1 MKRILQTVFV
11 LMLAHTVGFSQLA
24 DGTVLEENITS
35 LDINDATVDL
45 FAMLDDGKSVVV
57 DVYAT
62 WCGPCWTI
70 HQAGILETLYEEYG
84 PEGTD
89 QIRVIAAESDGNTT
103 MDDLLGNTAGTQGNW
118 VEGVQYTI
126 LDDAAWAGYFG
137 ITYYPSI
144 FVIRPNRTVVHMYGD
159 DLRQNITN
167 FDFWDRALGV
177 AGLED
182 DMYVTG
188 SVASEASCDV
198 VDYTQSL
205 NILNLGTEAITT
217 ATIDVYLNDVLS
229 ETITVDQEIPVFGSA
244 NVTSDAIAIEETTSI
259 TVESST
265 VNGTEIADDFRAT
278 FEGDVYLPLVE
289 EYSFI
294 LNVTTDVYALE
305 TSGTVTTDAG
315 EVIFE
320 FGGYAAGTDDSFGAG
335 GPDANV
341 VHTYEVALP
350 FPQVDVECL
359 TITINDS
366 YGDGIPFYDPAIHPV
381 PGIEV
386 TDLAGNVLKPAIE
399 TLNFGGSQSMET
411 GVNAAASNTIDT
423 EVVTDLQVSPNPVS
437 TTMNVEFTSTDVT
450 NVAFSVMNN
459 LGQVID
465 TRNVSVV
472 NGSNVITFDTF
483 NYDNGIYSL
492 ISRSDAGITTTKF
505 IVAK

>member
-1 MKRILQTVFV
+1 
-11 LMLAHTVGFSQLA
+11 MLAHTIGFSQIA
-24 DGTVLEENITS
+24 DGTVLEENIVS
-35 LDINDATVDL
+35 LDINDTTVDL
-45 FAMLDDGKSVVV
+45 FAMLDDGKSVIV

-70 HQAGILETLYEEYG
+70 HQEGILETLYDEYG

-89 QIRVIAAESDGNTT
+89 QIRVIAAESDGTTT
-103 MDDLLGNTAGTQGNW
+103 MADLLGETAATQGNW
-118 VEGVQYTI
+118 VEGVPYTI

-144 FVIRPNRTVVHMYGD
+144 FVVRPNRTVVHMYGD
-159 DLRQNITN
+159 DLRQNIGN
-167 FDFWDRALGV
+167 FAFWDRALGV

-188 SVASEASCDV
+188 AVASEASCEV

-205 NILNLGTEAITT
+205 NILNLGTEAITE
-217 ATIDVYLNDVLS
+217 ATVDVYLNDVLT
-229 ETITVDQEIPVFGSA
+229 ETITIDQEIPVFGSA
-244 NVTSDAIAIEETTSI
+244 NVTSGTIAIEETTSI

-265 VNGTEIADDFRAT
+265 VNGTEIADDFKAI
-278 FEGDVYLPLVE
+278 FEGDVYLPVVE
-289 EYSFI
+289 EYSF
-294 LNVTTDVYALE
+294 LLKVTTDFYSLE
-305 TSGTVTTDAG
+305 TSGNVMTDAG

-320 FGGYAAGTDDSFGAG
+320 FGDYATGPENFGGGGEDS
-335 GPDANV
+335 NV
-341 VHTYEVALP
+341 THEYEVTLP
-350 FPQVDVECL
+350 FPQVDVNCL
-359 TITINDS
+359 TITVNDS
-366 YGDGIPFYDPAIHPV
+366 YGDGMPFYDPAIHDA

-399 TLNFGGSQSMET
+399 ALNWESSISMET
-411 GVNAAASNTIDT
+411 GVSAAASNTVDT
-423 EVVTDLQVSPNPVS
+423 EIVTGIQVSPNPVS
-437 TTMNVEFTSTDVT
+437 TTMNVEFTSADVT

-472 NGSNVITFDTF
+472 NGNNVISFDTF